1 MPRRA
6 AVLAIDGGNS
16 KTDVA
21 LVAADGTVLAEA
33 RGAGTDPQRTGLGPA
48 MRSFGSLV
56 TATARKAGLATA
68 RADGPAAAAGPVAS
82 HLSACLAN
90 VDLPEE
96 EQQVGEALA
105 GQGWSLT
112 TALVNDTFAVLR
124 AGLDGSAR
132 GQDAGRR
139 WGVAVTCGAGI
150 NCVGIAPDGRT
161 ARFLALGVE
170 TGDWGGGYGL
180 GLTALWWA
188 MRADDGRGPQTA
200 LREALPGHF
209 GLAEVR
215 DVAIGIHTGAISR
228 DRLRGL
234 TPVLFEVAASG
245 DAVARNIVLRQAEE
259 VCAMALATI
268 RKLGL
273 AGTDVRVVL
282 GGGVLAARDPLLTG
296 SIRER
301 LAAAAPGAVM
311 RITDVPPVAGAAL
324 LGLDH
329 AGASPAAEER
339 LRAAYL
345 SQAARA

>member
-16 KTDVA
+16 KTDVT

-48 MRSFGSLV
+48 MRSFGTLV
-56 TATARKAGLATA
+56 TAAAREAGLAA
-68 RADGPAAAAGPVAS
+68 ASADGPATAGPVAA
-82 HLSACLAN
+82 HTSACLAN
-90 VDLPEE
+90 VDLPDE
-96 EQQVGEALA
+96 EQQVGAALA

-124 AGLDGSAR
+124 AGLDGSAQ
-132 GQDAGRR
+132 GPDAGRR

-170 TGDWGGGYGL
+170 TGDWGGGVGL
-180 GLTALWWA
+180 GMAALWWA
-188 MRADDGRGPQTA
+188 MRAYDGRGPQTA
-200 LREALPGHF
+200 LREAVPRHF

-215 DVAIGIHTGAISR
+215 DVAIGVHTRALAR
-228 DRLRGL
+228 DRLGGL

-245 DAVARNIVLRQAEE
+245 DAVARDIVLRQAEE

-268 RKLGL
+268 RQLGL

-311 RITDVPPVAGAAL
+311 RIADVPPVAGAAL

-329 AGASPAAEER
+329 VGAPVSAEEH

-345 SQAARA
+345 SRAT